1 MKATGI
7 VRRIDEL
14 GRVLIPKEVRK
25 ILNVSNSDALEVF
38 IDSDN
43 QEIILRKYVPEG
55 EYMSALK
62 SLGKNIASDSG
73 LKPELQKAL
82 LAMIY
87 SMKTMLET
95 EVENWG
101 DS

>member
-25 ILNVSNSDALEVF
+25 ILNVSHGDALEVF

-43 QEIILRKYVPEG
+43 QEIILRKYVPES
-55 EYMSALK
+55 ERMSALK
-62 SLGKNIASDSG
+62 SLRNNIASDSDIDPKVKEAA
-73 LKPELQKAL
+73 LSMIDSMQKFFDG
-82 LAMIY
+82 
-87 SMKTMLET
+87 E
-95 EVENWG
+95 EWEE
-101 DS
+101 

>member
-25 ILNVSNSDALEVF
+25 ILNVSHGDALEVF

-43 QEIILRKYVPEG
+43 QEIILRKYGLES
-55 EYMSALK
+55 ERMSALK
-62 SLGKNIASDSG
+62 SLRNSIASDSDIDPKVKEAT
-73 LKPELQKAL
+73 LSMIDSMQKFL
-82 LAMIY
+82 DG
-87 SMKTMLET
+87 E
-95 EVENWG
+95 EWEE
-101 DS
+101 